1 MITRRNTSFRAALCA
16 ASALAMFGYAGSAQA
31 QGVKAGTLIT
41 STASASY
48 TSGTTAGTVSSNT
61 VNVRVDE
68 LIDVTVSA
76 LNNTP
81 ASAGELAVMSWSI
94 TNSGNG
100 TESYTIDVAPTTG
113 DFVPTIQTI
122 AIDTN
127 NNGIY
132 DPGIDQVIQNGGTTP
147 VVAADTSLRILV
159 IASVPAGTAEGLSAS
174 VGLTATASTGSGT
187 PGTVIPGAGDGGTNA
202 VVGSNT
208 AERTSEGTLTVSSST
223 NSADVSLLKAA
234 VVKNKFNKADP
245 IPGATISYK
254 IDAVVSKGT
263 AENVLLSDAI
273 PANTTYIPGTL
284 KLDGTA
290 LSDAAGDDAGE
301 ASSAGVR
308 VNLGN
313 VTVGTTKSVTFDV
326 MINN

>member
-1 MITRRNTSFRAALCA
+1 MNIRRDTSFRAALCA
-16 ASALAMFGYAGSAQA
+16 ASALAMFAYAGSAQA
-31 QGVKAGTLIT
+31 AGVKAGTIIT

-68 LIDVTVSA
+68 LIDVTVTA

-81 ASAGELAVMSWSI
+81 ASPSETAVMSWSI

-100 TESYTIDVAPTTG
+100 TESYKIDVAPGTG
-113 DFVPTIQTI
+113 GFAPTIDTI

-147 VVAADTSLRILV
+147 VVAADTSLRIFV
-159 IASVPAGTAEGLSAS
+159 IASVPAGTPEGQTATVS
-174 VGLTATASTGSGT
+174 LTATAATGSGT
-187 PGTVIPGAGDGGTNA
+187 PGTVLPGAGDGGTNA

-208 AERTSEGTLTVSSST
+208 AERTSEGTLTVSSSA
-223 NSADVSLLKAA
+223 NSADVSLLKTAI
-234 VVKNKFNKADP
+234 VKNKFQNADP
-245 IPGATISYK
+245 IPGATITYK

-263 AENVLLSDAI
+263 AQNVLLSDAI
-273 PANTTYIPGTL
+273 PANTTYVPGSL
-284 KLDGTA
+284 KLGGSA
-290 LSDAAGDDAGE
+290 LTDAAGDDAGE
-301 ASSAGVR
+301 ASPSGIR
-308 VNLGN
+308 VDLGD
-313 VTVGTTKSVTFDV
+313 VAVGTTKSVTFDV
-326 MINN
+326 LINN